1 MVVKGD
7 RTPRELVRRSV
18 ATLTDVNATLVGG
31 LLNMVDIRG
40 DSSYYYAYAYKYYR
54 KYYGRQETA

>member
-1 MVVKGD
+1 M
-7 RTPRELVRRSV
+7 

-31 LLNMVDIRG
+31 ILNMVDIRG
-40 DSSYYYAYAYKYYR
+40 DSSYYYAYAYKSYR